1 MTILF
6 ILVPVAP
13 GVVLIGVGAFMWATR
28 KGQLDDLGAPA
39 LRVLRQRPFL
49 LPPRWAQMFLWLS
62 QLRRLCREQ
71 LRRVPMAAWQ

>member
-39 LRVLRQRPFL
+39 LRVLRDDAEGPDRT
-49 LPPRWAQMFLWLS
+49 R
-62 QLRRLCREQ
+62 
-71 LRRVPMAAWQ
+71 